1 VQVPLPLV
9 RFCPQYYAK
18 GEATKTSTFSETIN
32 QEYIYGRGTR
42 LGVDSENKSTY
53 G

>member
-18 GEATKTSTFSETIN
+18 GETTKAGIFPEAIN
-32 QEYIYGRGTR
+32 QEYIYDRRTR
-42 LGVDSENKSTY
+42 LGVDSENKST
-53 G
+53 